1 MSART
6 LGVWF
11 DGVPFGDQSLSL
23 NLTCSS
29 ITRSPSG
36 IEFSSQRPL
45 PLFAELEIDI
55 RCSEHGIEEHRR
67 GVVVACDPIA
77 TGGHRVCLL
86 YVSPTDN
93 DLPSSTSLSA

>member
-11 DGVPFGDQSLSL
+11 DGVPFGGQSLSL
-23 NLTCSS
+23 NLPCSS
-29 ITRSPSG
+29 ITRSPTG
-36 IEFSSQRPL
+36 IEFPSQRPL

-55 RCSEHGIEEHRR
+55 RCSEHGIDERR
-67 GVVVACDPIA
+67 TGVVVACDPLA
-77 TGGHRVCLL
+77 SGGHRVCLL

-93 DLPSSTSLSA
+93 DLPSSNSLSA